1 MRSLGVAMGDCFV
14 FLLTALEKGKLGS
27 GWMTEK
33 LYIWMVQLRRSDK
46 QKLSSSTETWLPLK
60 SPLSFTT
67 TKDIWQLEKTC
78 EFFLPDLRFQCLGMA
93 FPNLDHGTMVLFIDM
108 QGRRPGMR
116 SLLATTRRCFFRFFR
131 VPESQ
136 ALKFLPLFPPVKGS
150 HVSNPIFI
158 ISGVSGILRKTLL

>member
-67 TKDIWQLEKTC
+67 TKDIWQLEKLVNFSCQTYGSNALGWHSRILIMVPWCYSLICKGGDPGC
-78 EFFLPDLRFQCLGMA
+78 EAC
-93 FPNLDHGTMVLFIDM
+93 
-108 QGRRPGMR
+108 
-116 SLLATTRRCFFRFFR
+116 
-131 VPESQ
+131 
-136 ALKFLPLFPPVKGS
+136 LPLQGGVFSGFFGFQNPKRLNSCHCSPLWRVRMFPIRYSSYLVFQG
-150 HVSNPIFI
+150 FWE
-158 ISGVSGILRKTLL
+158 KTLL